1 MNRPNFEA
9 IKHDIT
15 VDSLPES
22 GFDFVH
28 SRWLLHHLRK
38 SELAIRRMV
47 DVLRPGGWWMLEEVD
62 FFPVHRST
70 SQLYVDFMVAL
81 TGNIVR
87 ASGCDCFWA
96 RSLPGLVAGMGLRQ
110 VGGEGDFSVLQGG
123 SPVAEVFSLTAE
135 QMRERMIESEE
146 LGADWLDEAPRLLKS
161 PDVWVFGAGSV
172 AIWGQRTD

>member
-1 MNRPNFEA
+1 
-9 IKHDIT
+9 
-15 VDSLPES
+15 
-22 GFDFVH
+22 
-28 SRWLLHHLRK
+28 
-38 SELAIRRMV
+38 
-47 DVLRPGGWWMLEEVD
+47 
-62 FFPVHRST
+62 
-70 SQLYVDFMVAL
+70 
-81 TGNIVR
+81 
-87 ASGCDCFWA
+87 
-96 RSLPGLVAGMGLRQ
+96 MGLRQ